1 MKVKSVPIELV
12 AQTCL
17 NMAALKQPAHH
28 DNMLI
33 DALVKIYHQDV
44 PPTMQVYQEG
54 VQAGIRYAL
63 MATKQYVQGI
73 SLNMKGREVK

>member
-1 MKVKSVPIELV
+1 MRAMKLKSVPVELV

-17 NMAALKQPAHH
+17 NMAALKQPAH

-44 PPTMQVYQEG
+44 PPTMQVYQDG

-73 SLNMKGREVK
+73 SLERR